1 MSEAVPAFHYDP
13 AAGTGA
19 LLAPR
24 QDVDALAATF
34 AQRRRVIV
42 PDLLE
47 RGFADALHACLRD
60 WREWAL
66 VTRVA
71 GVHRN
76 FDAAQMDMIDPAK
89 RAELDAL
96 ISVEARAG
104 FQYLYERYPLADPD
118 YTGVPSD
125 PRALAMQHLLGSDA
139 FVALARRVT
148 GFAQIRFADGQMTRY
163 RRGHYL
169 TQHDDH
175 ADGKQRLAA
184 YVLSLSRDWSA
195 DHGGQLQFIAADGG
209 VDEVV
214 MPRFNTLALFEVP
227 VPHLVTSVAPF
238 VQASRLSITG
248 WLRY

>member
-1 MSEAVPAFHYDP
+1 MSEAPPAFHRVP
-13 AAGTGA
+13 NTGAAA

-24 QDVDALAATF
+24 DDLDALASTF

-47 RGFADALHACLRD
+47 AGFAEALHACMRD
-60 WREWAL
+60 WNEWAL

-76 FDAAQMDMIDPAK
+76 FDAAQMDLIAPAK

-96 ISVEARAG
+96 ISVEARNG

-118 YTGVPSD
+118 YTGAPSD
-125 PRALAMQHLLGSDA
+125 PRVLAMQHLLGSEP
-139 FVALARRVT
+139 FVALARRIT
-148 GFAQIRFADGQMTRY
+148 GLQRIRFADGQMTRY

-169 TQHDDH
+169 TLHDDH

-195 DHGGQLQFIAADGG
+195 DHGGQLQFVAADGR

-214 MPRFNTLALFEVP
+214 TPRFNTLALFEVP
-227 VPHLVTSVAPF
+227 VPHLVTAVAPF
-238 VQASRLSITG
+238 VEASRLSVTG